1 MAPNHLAAMEILI
14 AFDKFKE
21 ALSAPEACRI
31 AAREIALHFPTAT
44 IHRRPLT
51 DGGEGFVDTLV
62 DALGGEYRELTV
74 TGPYGQRVTA
84 RWGLLDA
91 TTIPP
96 TARSQLNLPAGARR
110 LAVVEMANAS
120 GLALTASSERDPWLA
135 TSRGIGEV
143 IAAATDAGVDGIV
156 IGLGGSATND
166 LGLGALGALGL
177 TYHSSPDDAIAV
189 PFPAT
194 WSTIAR
200 IGGALR
206 PDLPPLRVACDVT
219 NPVLGPRGASAV
231 YGPQKGLQPDDLPR
245 MDAAMARMA
254 HQLCA
259 HLRAPDSL
267 IAEPGSGA
275 AGAIAAGFLATGR
288 AQLLPG
294 FDFVSTLLGLP
305 ELVATADLIVTGEG
319 GFDDSS
325 LEGKG
330 PGSLV
335 TAGLAAGKDVAVFA
349 GRIQLTMTPV
359 GLSVHPVSPPS
370 LPLAQALRETPQRLA
385 AAVRTGF

>member
-1 MAPNHLAAMEILI
+1 MEILI

-31 AAREIALHFPTAT
+31 AAREVARHFPAAT

-62 DALGGEYRELTV
+62 DALSGTFHDVRV
-74 TGPYGQRVTA
+74 SGPYGAPVTA
-84 RWGLLDA
+84 RWGLIEAAAIPAAARTLLD
-91 TTIPP
+91 
-96 TARSQLNLPAGARR
+96 LPATAQR

-120 GLALTASSERDPWLA
+120 GLALTAPAERDPWLA
-135 TSRGIGEV
+135 SSRGIGEV
-143 IAAATDAGVDGIV
+143 IAAATDTGVDAIV

-166 LGLGALGALGL
+166 LGLGALTALGL
-177 TYHSSPDDAIAV
+177 RCLDARGELV
-189 PFPAT
+189 EPPTPAT
-194 WSTIAR
+194 WPRVASLQ
-200 IGGALR
+200 GQLR

-231 YGPQKGLQPDDLPR
+231 YGPQKGLLAPDLPR
-245 MDAAMARMA
+245 LDDAMATMA
-254 HQLCA
+254 VRVCA
-259 HLRAPDSL
+259 HLGAPAAL
-267 IAEPGSGA
+267 IEQPGSGA

-288 AQLLPG
+288 ARLLPG
-294 FDFVSTLLGLP
+294 FEFVSALLGLP
-305 ELVATADLIVTGEG
+305 ERIAAADLIITGEG

-335 TAGLAAGKDVAVFA
+335 TAGLAARKRVTVFA
-349 GRIQLTMTPV
+349 GRIQLSTTPP
-359 GLSVHPVSPPS
+359 GLTAVAISPPD
-370 LPLAQALRETPQRLA
+370 LPLPQALRETPSRLA
-385 AAVRTGF
+385 AAVRSAFASPA